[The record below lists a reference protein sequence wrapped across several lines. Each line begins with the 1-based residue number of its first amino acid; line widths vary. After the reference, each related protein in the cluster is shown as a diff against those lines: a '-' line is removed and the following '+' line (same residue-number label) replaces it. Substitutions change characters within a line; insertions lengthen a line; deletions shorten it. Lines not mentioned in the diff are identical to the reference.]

1 MCREITMRGKVISL
15 RDAVN
20 FIRSDSLVASGG
32 LTIHRK
38 PMAFF
43 HEIIRSNLKNLN
55 ILSFG
60 GGPELDLAIAARRV
74 NRIEAAYV
82 GFEILGFAPNF
93 RRAVEKMEIEFKECT
108 EYSIIAGLRATVLG
122 AEFIPSKMLIGSDLQ
137 KSSYVKLKR

>member
-1 MCREITMRGKVISL
+1 MRGKVISL

-93 RRAVEKMEIEFKECT
+93 RRAVETFKC
-108 EYSIIAGLRATVLG
+108 IHLHH
-122 AEFIPSKMLIGSDLQ
+122 D
-137 KSSYVKLKR
+137 